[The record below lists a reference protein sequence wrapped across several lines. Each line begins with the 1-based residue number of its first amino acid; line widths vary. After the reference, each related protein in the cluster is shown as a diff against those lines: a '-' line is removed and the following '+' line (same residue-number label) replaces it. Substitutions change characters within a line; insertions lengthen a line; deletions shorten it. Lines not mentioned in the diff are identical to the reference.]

1 MVAQRWFAR
10 STANHDYREGERWT
24 PSSRE
29 RNGIIF
35 REEHTPYRCDLL
47 ASTFSI
53 LNETFDPMRP
63 LNMKWALK
71 PLHAGNPGSHG
82 TSQDDASTEGRYS
95 TQAMHQPGRIS
106 LATPWQDLPL
116 S

>member
-1 MVAQRWFAR
+1 
-10 STANHDYREGERWT
+10 
-24 PSSRE
+24 
-29 RNGIIF
+29 
-35 REEHTPYRCDLL
+35 
-47 ASTFSI
+47 
-53 LNETFDPMRP
+53 
-63 LNMKWALK
+63 MKWALK